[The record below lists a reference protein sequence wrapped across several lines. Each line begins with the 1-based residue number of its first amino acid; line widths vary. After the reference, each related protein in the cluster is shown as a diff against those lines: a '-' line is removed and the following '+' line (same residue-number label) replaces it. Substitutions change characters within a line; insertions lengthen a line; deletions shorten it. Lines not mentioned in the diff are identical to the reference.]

1 MKFLRIQDKLDYESQ
16 KYNISKEVEKIF
28 LKSGFGYIEP
38 SIFESYDEF
47 ILKNERLDGKKT
59 VKVINRDGNILIL
72 RPDITMNIARKL
84 ISKLEDE
91 NTAQVFY
98 NAKVFRAE
106 LDEIKETRQSG
117 IEIFG
122 KGRSEGNKGAMAVA
136 IEVISRFS
144 DDFVIEI
151 GCSGFIQGLIDE
163 MNLSKAEEGRVK
175 ALISMKNRFELEK
188 TLKMIKAD
196 EGMIEKMLAIFE
208 LQGEASKLLKKAGS
222 LCINQT
228 MKEGLDEV
236 EKLYGELSKD
246 YGYFGGGL
254 SEKIHLDL
262 SMLGGFGYYDGIIF
276 KGYYKNSPKVIL
288 SGGRY
293 DKLTESYGQK
303 TSAIGFCVD
312 IDEIG
317 RCVWGDERWR

>member
-47 ILKNERLDGKKT
+47 ILKKERLDGKKT

-84 ISKLEDE
+84 IPKLEDE

-122 KGRSEGNKGAMAVA
+122 KGRSEGNKDAMAVA

-151 GCSGFIQGLIDE
+151 GCTGFIGGLIDR
-163 MNLSKAEEGRVK
+163 MGLSQRQESKVRRLVGT
-175 ALISMKNRFELEK
+175 KNRFELEK
-188 TLKMIKAD
+188 ELGKIDAD
-196 EGMIEKMLAIFE
+196 EKICETLIKLFS
-208 LQGEASKLLKKAGS
+208 LQGEVADVVKKAKR
-222 LCINQT
+222 LCI
-228 MKEGLDEV
+228 DEAMEKAV
-236 EKLYGELSKD
+236 EEIETAYAELSKD
-246 YGYFGGGL
+246 LENFHADL

-262 SMLGGFGYYDGIIF
+262 SMIGGFGYYDGIIF